1 MVPMTATD
9 VVLAVALDAAIGDP
23 RALPH
28 PVRAVGAVIVWL
40 GCRVRS
46 VCRSAGGLRIAGVV
60 VALVIPAA
68 SYLVA
73 ASVIEQAATISS
85 RFGQGVAIGLAFTTL
100 AGRDLFDHAL
110 AVSRE
115 LRTGNLPGARQAVA
129 MIVGRDTEG
138 MAEPEIVRAT
148 VETVAESTADGVIAP
163 LLYLAVGGAPLALAY
178 KAVNTLDSMI
188 GHREAH
194 YEHFGWASARLD
206 DLANW
211 VPARAAAALIV
222 LAAGATTGQWQP
234 MRDSW
239 RILFRDGHRHPSPN
253 SGRPEAAMAGAL
265 GAQLGGVNYYDGQAQ
280 ERPRMG
286 DHRRTLRP
294 ADITIASHIMLVTY
308 GLGLL
313 LALTVRWLF

>member
-1 MVPMTATD
+1 MTATD
-9 VVLAVALDAAIGDP
+9 VLLAVALDAAIGDP

-28 PVRAVGAVIVWL
+28 PVRAIGAVIAWSDR
-40 GCRVRS
+40 RVRS

-60 VALVIPAA
+60 VALAIPAA

-73 ASVIEQAATISS
+73 ASAIEQAATISS

-100 AGRDLFDHAL
+100 AGRDLLDHAL

-211 VPARAAAALIV
+211 VPARAAAGLIA
-222 LAAGATTGQWQP
+222 LAAGVTTGQWQP

-265 GAQLGGVNYYDGQAQ
+265 GVQLGGVNYYDGEAQ
-280 ERPRMG
+280 ERPLMG

-294 ADITIASHIMLVTY
+294 TDITIASRIMLVTY

-313 LALTVRWLF
+313 LALTVRWLS